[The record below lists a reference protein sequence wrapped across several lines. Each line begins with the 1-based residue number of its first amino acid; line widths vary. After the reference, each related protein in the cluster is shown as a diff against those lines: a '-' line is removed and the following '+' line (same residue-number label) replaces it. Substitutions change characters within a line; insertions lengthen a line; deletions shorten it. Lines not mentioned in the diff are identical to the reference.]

1 MIRMIRGILSL
12 LVLGFAISFLVHA
25 ADTLS
30 GKWTAAFDTQI
41 GEQHYT
47 YDFKV
52 SGGTVTGNAKS
63 DNGDVQI
70 IEGKLSGDTLTFVE
84 NLKIQGMDIRIEYT
98 GKISGDEIKFTR
110 KVGDI
115 ATETLVAKRAK

>member
-1 MIRMIRGILSL
+1 MIRIIRGTISL
-12 LVLGFAISFLVHA
+12 AVLALAISFLVRA
-25 ADTLS
+25 ADDLS

-52 SGGTVTGNAKS
+52 AGGTVTGSAKS

-70 IEGKLSGDTLTFVE
+70 TEGKLSGDTLTFVE

-110 KVGDI
+110 KVADF
-115 ATETLVAKRAK
+115 ATETLLAKRAK